1 LAQLLPFYSFDS
13 GVFINGRRDIFIPT
27 SFPGL
32 WRQIEEMIALGQV
45 RAVDEVKR
53 EVARHDDETANWAK
67 AQRGLFVSLTRD
79 VQEATSS
86 VLEKHPK
93 LISLGSNKNS
103 ADPFVVGLAMA
114 HVGSDGGALDDAA
127 SVCRR
132 AGLDFR
138 AGVSHAAPLR
148 GNRAAG
154 MSGAWRDARCHA
166 RVHSVLVRPRVPAS

>member
-1 LAQLLPFYSFDS
+1 LVQLLPFYSFDS
-13 GVFINGRRDIFIPT
+13 GAFINGRRDIFIPT

-32 WRQIEEMIALGQV
+32 WRQIEELIALGQV

-53 EVARHDDETANWAK
+53 EVARHDDETAKWAK
-67 AQRGLFVSLTRD
+67 AQRGLFVPLTRD

-114 HVGSDGGALDDAA
+114 HQGTVVTQETPSGKLHKPRIPD
-127 SVCRR
+127 VCM
-132 AGLDFR
+132 AM
-138 AGVSHAAPLR
+138 A
-148 GNRAAG
+148 
-154 MSGAWRDARCHA
+154 
-166 RVHSVLVRPRVPAS
+166 VPWMTLPQFVAEQGWTF